1 MKNTL
6 IVIIV
11 YMITINVAI
20 YMYKKEVNQLMIA
33 IKLFL
38 QFYF

>member
-6 IVIIV
+6 IVII

-20 YMYKKEVNQLMIA
+20 YMYKKKVNKLMKA
-33 IKLFL
+33 IKVFL